1 MKKAKEILKKL
12 KLRPTLQRV
21 AITEILLRKK
31 QVHVTAYS
39 LEKLMVKNKIF
50 ISRATIY
57 NNLNE
62 LSNRGFL
69 KKVIVKNDKM
79 WFDTNLSKHHHFY
92 DEEEDKLVD
101 IQEKEINFSKFP
113 KAPGPGPAAAFCH
126 RLVSFAYTGIQTARP
141 DSLRLPVSPQ
151 LGS

>member
-31 QVHVTAYS
+31 EVHVTAYS

-92 DEEEDKLVD
+92 DEEEDKLFD
-101 IQEKEINFSKFP
+101 IKEEEINFSKFP
-113 KAPGPGPAAAFCH
+113 KAPCGKNIKS
-126 RLVSFAYTGIQTARP
+126 VDIIINIKK
-141 DSLRLPVSPQ
+141 D
-151 LGS
+151 

>member
-21 AITEILLRKK
+21 AITETLLRKK
-31 QVHVTAYS
+31 EVHITAYS

-101 IQEKEINFSKFP
+101 IKEKEITFSKFP
-113 KAPGPGPAAAFCH
+113 KAPIG
-126 RLVSFAYTGIQTARP
+126 RSIKSVDIVINIKK
-141 DSLRLPVSPQ
+141 D
-151 LGS
+151 

>member
-12 KLRPTLQRV
+12 KLRPTLQRI

-31 QVHVTAYS
+31 EVHITAYS

-113 KAPGPGPAAAFCH
+113 KAPFGKSIKSVDIIINIKKDQNSSK
-126 RLVSFAYTGIQTARP
+126 L
-141 DSLRLPVSPQ
+141 
-151 LGS
+151 

>member
-12 KLRPTLQRV
+12 NLRPTLQRL
-21 AITEILLRKK
+21 AITEILLKK
-31 QVHVTAYS
+31 KEVHVTAYS
-39 LEKLMVKNKIF
+39 MEKLITKNKIF

-79 WFDTNLSKHHHFY
+79 WFDTNLTKHHHFY
-92 DEEEDKLVD
+92 DEEEDELVD
-101 IQEKEINFSKFP
+101 IQEKEINFSRFP
-113 KAPGPGPAAAFCH
+113 KAPQGKNIKS
-126 RLVSFAYTGIQTARP
+126 VDIIINIQK
-141 DSLRLPVSPQ
+141 D
-151 LGS
+151 

>member
-1 MKKAKEILKKL
+1 MKKAKDILKKL

-31 QVHVTAYS
+31 EVHVTAYS

-113 KAPGPGPAAAFCH
+113 KAPNGKSIKS
-126 RLVSFAYTGIQTARP
+126 VDIIINIKK
-141 DSLRLPVSPQ
+141 D
-151 LGS
+151 